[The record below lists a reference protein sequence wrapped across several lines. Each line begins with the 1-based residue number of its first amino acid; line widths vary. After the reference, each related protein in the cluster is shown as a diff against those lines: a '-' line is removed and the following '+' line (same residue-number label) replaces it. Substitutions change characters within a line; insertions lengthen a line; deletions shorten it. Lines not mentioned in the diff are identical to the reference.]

1 MSRPEGG
8 RPVIRVDIH
17 HVTLEAC
24 GPDVGHRVSLRL
36 PAVPRVGES
45 IEFGDITFI
54 VTSVMWVTDDDAHV
68 GDGAIDSHLAVYYV
82 IAAVEVA

>member
-1 MSRPEGG
+1 M
-8 RPVIRVDIH
+8 IRVDIH
-17 HVTLEAC
+17 HVTLESR

-45 IEFGDITFI
+45 IEFGEITFV
-54 VTSVMWVTDDDAHV
+54 VTSVMWVTDDDARV